1 MWGKLREEPP
11 DGRTHWSLSTAW
23 LRETGFSPV
32 RIHRWWRE
40 ADIQPHR
47 VRTFKLSND
56 PRFEA
61 KLPDAVDRC
70 WKKNGARRGEA
81 VPRREAPNAGPGT
94 HAAGPARHPRLHR
107 HPHPRLRPRRHPG
120 PAGGPGPRH
129 RLYYACAKRH
139 RHQELLAFLR
149 QLARRFPTQQVH
161 LILDNYSP
169 HKHRKVRDWLEANP
183 RFHFHF
189 TPTCSS
195 WLNPVEHWSGALQRQ
210 VLARGSFAD
219 ADALRKTLGR
229 HVRGRNRRAM
239 PPRWKKSA
247 DAILAQIALARR
259 TFAMVH

>member
-1 MWGKLREEPP
+1 MVRLSLDEKPQMQALARTQPGLSVIP
-11 DGRTHWSLSTAW
+11 GYTATRTHDYVRGGTLA
-23 LRETGFSPV
+23 LLAALDLDTGKV
-32 RIHRWWRE
+32 
-40 ADIQPHR
+40 
-47 VRTFKLSND
+47 
-56 PRFEA
+56 
-61 KLPDAVDRC
+61 
-70 WKKNGARRGEA
+70 
-81 VPRREAPNAGPGT
+81 
-94 HAAGPARHPRLHR
+94 
-107 HPHPRLRPRRHPG
+107 
-120 PAGGPGPRH
+120 
-129 RLYYACAKRH
+129 YYACAKRH

-189 TPTCSS
+189 TPTYSS
-195 WLNPVEHWSGALQRQ
+195 WLNPVEHWFSALQRQ

-229 HVRGRNRRAM
+229 YVRGRNRRAM

>member
-1 MWGKLREEPP
+1 MVRLSLDEKPQMQALARTQPGLSVIP
-11 DGRTHWSLSTAW
+11 GYTATRTHDYVRGGTLA
-23 LRETGFSPV
+23 LPAALDLDTGKV
-32 RIHRWWRE
+32 
-40 ADIQPHR
+40 
-47 VRTFKLSND
+47 
-56 PRFEA
+56 
-61 KLPDAVDRC
+61 
-70 WKKNGARRGEA
+70 
-81 VPRREAPNAGPGT
+81 
-94 HAAGPARHPRLHR
+94 
-107 HPHPRLRPRRHPG
+107 
-120 PAGGPGPRH
+120 
-129 RLYYACAKRH
+129 YYACAKRH

-189 TPTCSS
+189 TPTYSS

-229 HVRGRNRRAM
+229 YVRGRNRRAV